1 MIFNCLVGFLDLKE
15 NMTNIEAWD
24 LLVNSVL
31 QVVQT
36 LNQPDTVLDI
46 FNTRYSGQH
55 KIWENTD
62 DF

>member
-1 MIFNCLVGFLDLKE
+1 MYIVGFLDLKE
-15 NMTNIEAWD
+15 NMTDTEAWD

-31 QVVQT
+31 QVVKT
-36 LNQPDTVLDI
+36 LNQPDTVLGI

-55 KIWENTD
+55 EIWGNND